1 MVRIINPAATDN
13 GATITKF
20 DKGHR
25 TSMTKTAPPASRHDV
40 NRPDLSNRALRI
52 AVWLLAGTLVAYLVA
67 KPALG
72 PFWQKPGTP
81 VMQSL
86 AIIGSL
92 LLLVPFLFSVGKRG
106 GYSRV
111 PNRLFILHIGASL
124 VGIGLVS
131 LHAIAQLDGPPLLM
145 LGGLAALVLTG
156 MVGRIYAGPVFA
168 TTFGMKAAPFSP
180 PDAATKDQLRAIIA
194 EKTALLTRLD
204 PAANEAL
211 FSVTLAHLIKQPR
224 RSIAYLRLARLE
236 AELIGT
242 RRSVPWLAAWWRP
255 LHIILAWLFVGGMIT
270 HIIVVSFFAGY
281 VAEGRLIYWWHITA
295 W

>member
-1 MVRIINPAATDN
+1 MVRIINPAATN
-13 GATITKF
+13 SGATMTKI

-25 TSMTKTAPPASRHDV
+25 TSMTKTTPSASRQDII
-40 NRPDLSNRALRI
+40 RPDLSNRALRM
-52 AVWLLAGTLVAYLVA
+52 AVLLLAAALAAYFVA

-72 PFWQKPGTP
+72 PLWQKPGTP

-92 LLLVPFLFSVGKRG
+92 LLLVPFLFSFGKRG

-124 VGIGLVS
+124 AGIGLVS
-131 LHAIAQLDGPPLLM
+131 LHAMAQLDGPPLLM

-204 PAANEAL
+204 PAASEAL

-224 RSIAYLRLARLE
+224 LSVAYLRLARLE
-236 AELIGT
+236 ADLIGT

-255 LHIILAWLFVGGMIT
+255 LHILLAWLFVGGMIT